1 MESIENKSYHTLAA
15 LIHLSSFSKYF
26 IPLGN
31 FIFPLIIWS
40 SGKTRPIIDR
50 HGKEALNFQLSI
62 FFYMILLI
70 AVTVAAG
77 LFIAAK
83 SGIDYVAFPEDIFR
97 ISRFPDAFPFLVLI
111 TIAGIL
117 LLGLFIL
124 ELVCVISATVK
135 ASEGKDY
142 QYPLTINFIKSSNQS
157 QNEQFNNI
165 QNETL

>member
-1 MESIENKSYHTLAA
+1 MESVENKSYHTLAA

-40 SGKTRPIIDR
+40 IKTKPIIDR

-62 FFYMILLI
+62 FFYMVLLI
-70 AVTVAAG
+70 AVTVVAG
-77 LFIAAK
+77 LFIAAN
-83 SGIDYVAFPEDIFR
+83 SGIDYMAFPEDIFR
-97 ISRFPDAFPFLVLI
+97 ISRFTDAFPFLVLL
-111 TIAGIL
+111 TIGGVL